1 MKRLI
6 IISNERVSENS
17 KGEFKSTNLDLKVL
31 PDELNKEFNVECVF
45 RKSKKELNH
54 KYDIK
59 KIFIGSSIFS
69 FLYGVVRTIFKE
81 NIYLIIAISP
91 YTFFTFLLLTIF
103 RKKIYVYLMSNGYE
117 EYEYILG
124 KNFKWIY
131 GLMFKIVT
139 KFSIVIVCH
148 KRLFD
153 PKKSHE
159 ITPSRL
165 NNNWI
170 KNCNLPNLDKP

>member
-69 FLYGVVRTIFKE
+69 FLYGVVRTIFKK

-124 KNFKWIY
+124 KF
-131 GLMFKIVT
+131 LP
-139 KFSIVIVCH
+139 S
-148 KRLFD
+148 D
-153 PKKSHE
+153 PF
-159 ITPSRL
+159 L
-165 NNNWI
+165 
-170 KNCNLPNLDKP
+170 

>member
-59 KIFIGSSIFS
+59 KIFIG
-69 FLYGVVRTIFKE
+69 LQ
-81 NIYLIIAISP
+81 
-91 YTFFTFLLLTIF
+91 FFFF
-103 RKKIYVYLMSNGYE
+103 VE
-117 EYEYILG
+117 
-124 KNFKWIY
+124 
-131 GLMFKIVT
+131 
-139 KFSIVIVCH
+139 
-148 KRLFD
+148 
-153 PKKSHE
+153 
-159 ITPSRL
+159 
-165 NNNWI
+165 
-170 KNCNLPNLDKP
+170 